1 MSKDAIDGSALLL
14 YRKAERER
22 AVRPLFLSAP
32 PSEANE
38 SVRPFFDQG
47 REGGACHFS

>member
-1 MSKDAIDGSALLL
+1 MRKDAIDGSALFL
-14 YRKAERER
+14 YRKADRER

-38 SVRPFFDQG
+38 TVRRNEIG
-47 REGGACHFS
+47 LGLLCGGSYI